1 MTRRSFGPSTAC
13 TPCAQCSQR
22 HAGRKR
28 SQRRAPMRLQRN
40 ARALASLANTCSKF
54 DEGVTTS
61 CGSYRIRSVQE
72 GDLQDVA
79 DIQTEAFYKEH
90 AFQPIDKAFKS
101 FFRVRSWLM
110 PAGIP
115 CVVCSDYQSFYYAV
129 KKFGLHNAYAPQLSL
144 DTSQSANLGQR
155 SLHVQAEVLAAMQGK
170 LKGKPGSYI
179 ILVALPV
186 NAAGASRSV
195 SATTPDDTDAVARSG
210 AVGIIEVYQ
219 DTSAETA
226 QHVGA
231 GPDEDGIGWLA
242 SMGVAE
248 THRRQGL
255 GSALVAAAE
264 EAVVAWGFKRVALNV
279 FEDNESAVK
288 MYAAC
293 GFVQTDSTPF
303 VWMQWLQKR
312 NKLLMTRELPN
323 CLSKTG

>member
-1 MTRRSFGPSTAC
+1 MHNVRRGLPDANARNAAR
-13 TPCAQCSQR
+13 PCAYDGTR
-22 HAGRKR
+22 GRW
-28 SQRRAPMRLQRN
+28 S
-40 ARALASLANTCSKF
+40 SLANTYSKF

-61 CGSYRIRSVQE
+61 CGSYCIRSIQQ

-79 DIQTEAFYKEH
+79 DIQTEAFYKEY

-101 FFRVRSWLM
+101 FFRVRCRLM
-110 PAGIP
+110 PASTP
-115 CVVCSDYQSFYYAV
+115 CVVCSDYQSFPSAV
-129 KKFGLHNAYAPQLSL
+129 KKSGSRSACAPQLSL
-144 DTSQSANLGQR
+144 ATSQSSQPGQR
-155 SLHVQAEVLAAMQGK
+155 CLCIQAEVLAAMQGK

-179 ILVALPV
+179 ILVALPF
-186 NAAGASRSV
+186 NAVHAARSV
-195 SATTPDDTDAVARSG
+195 SATTPDDTDAAARSG

-293 GFVQTDSTPF
+293 GFAQTDSTPF